1 MGKFP
6 IEKLIYV
13 NFIKMNKSY
22 MKINFEEFIYDFFAF
37 KEEIKKSNK

>member
-13 NFIKMNKSY
+13 NFIKMDKSY
-22 MKINFEEFIYDFFAF
+22 MKINFEEFIYDFFVIV
-37 KEEIKKSNK
+37 KEIKKYNK